1 MERCQNITYQNEVS
15 KSELYDLKHNLLT
28 KSKDKGESYYKTELN
43 LIDRNWAKQLSYIW
57 N

>member
-43 LIDRNWAKQLSYIW
+43 LIDRN
-57 N
+57 